1 MLRKIRMTAAVLFLA
16 GITLLLLDLTGSL
29 HAWLGWMARVQLL
42 PAILALNAAV
52 VAALILLTLLF
63 GRIYCS
69 VVCPLGVM
77 QDAISWTAGK
87 RRRYRFAHSPA
98 KTVLR
103 GIALALFLAA
113 LVGGVGSVATFVAPY
128 SAYGRIVTHLFA
140 PVWQWG
146 NNLLAAAAE
155 RFDSYAF
162 YRVEIWVRSGIVL
175 ATAAATLAIVG
186 VLAWR
191 NGRTWCNTICPV
203 GTVLGA
209 LARFSLLKPRI
220 DTSKCNGCKLCARNC
235 KAACIDPETHTIDYS
250 RCVVCMDC
258 IDTCRHG
265 AITYS
270 RRRKT
275 PAEDPA
281 ASASRRRFLTVAG
294 LLTASAVRAQEKTV
308 DGGLAVIEKKRV
320 PVRTTPLTP
329 PGSWSASHMAQHCTA
344 CQLCVAACPNGV
356 LRPSSRLETLMQPEM
371 SFERGFCRPECVKC
385 SEVCPAGAI
394 RPIDV
399 AEKSATQI
407 GHAVWIRENCLA
419 ARDGVQCNSC
429 ARHCPTGAIRLVHTD
444 AEDPESP
451 RIPIVDTERCIG
463 CGACETHCPAR
474 PLSAIYVEGHA
485 MHRTV

>member
-1 MLRKIRMTAAVLFLA
+1 MLRKIRTAAALLFFA

-29 HAWLGWMARVQLL
+29 HAWLGWMARIQLL
-42 PAILALNAAV
+42 PAVLALNAAV
-52 VAALILLTLLF
+52 VAALVLLTLLF

-69 VVCPLGVM
+69 VICPLGVM
-77 QDAISWTAGK
+77 QDVISWAAGK
-87 RRRYRFAHSPA
+87 RRRYRFSHSPA

-103 GIALALFLAA
+103 WIVLALFLAA
-113 LVGGVGSVATFVAPY
+113 LIGGIGSAATFIAPY

-155 RFDSYAF
+155 HFGSYAF
-162 YRVEIWVRSGIVL
+162 YRVEIWMRSGIVL
-175 ATAAATLAIVG
+175 ATAAATLATVG
-186 VLAWR
+186 WLAWR
-191 NGRTWCNTICPV
+191 GGRTWCNTICPV

-235 KAACIDPETHTIDYS
+235 KAACIDPENHTIDYS
-250 RCVVCMDC
+250 RCVACMDC
-258 IDTCRHG
+258 LDTCRHG

-270 RRRKT
+270 LRAKA
-275 PAEDPA
+275 PADAPA
-281 ASASRRRFLTVAG
+281 SPSRRGFLAVTG
-294 LLTASAVRAQEKTV
+294 LLAASAVRAQEKKV
-308 DGGLAVIEKKRV
+308 DGGLAVIEQKRV

-329 PGSWSASHMAQHCTA
+329 PGSLSASHMAQHCTA

-394 RPIDV
+394 RPIDI

-419 ARDGVQCNSC
+419 ARDGVHCNSC
-429 ARHCPTGAIRLVHTD
+429 SRHCPTGAIRLVHTVPD
-444 AEDPESP
+444 DPKSP
-451 RIPIVDTERCIG
+451 RFPVVDTERCIG

-485 MHRTV
+485 VHRTV